1 VTVIGATAGTPA
13 SVPHVPSARPV
24 PVAAGR
30 VRFLGKDRDYWRLLV
45 RGALLLMVT
54 LGIYRFWLVTDM
66 RRFLWANT
74 EVAGD
79 TLEYS
84 GTARELLIGF
94 LIAVTLL
101 VPINVAFFVAGLTVL
116 GQGAAVLG
124 FIVLAWFGQFAI
136 YRARRYRL
144 TRTVYRGIRFQQTGA
159 AWRYAFCALFWW
171 SLTIVTLG
179 LAYPWG
185 QASLERYKMRHT
197 FYGDLGARFAG
208 SGTGLFVRGILMWL
222 VVAGPFALGMTYA
235 IGAIDWT
242 AVASAIEKGGPNPY
256 GRLEEVSPNLGLAM
270 LAAVGAA
277 AWPFLAGAL
286 LYPAFQAMVL
296 RWWISGVR
304 FGDVVVASHLRTGQL
319 YGVYFRF
326 FLFALLFAI
335 VIGVVALIG
344 FALFGLFLGA
354 LAKSNVAEIVGTAA
368 AVAGYVVVMLGY
380 STIYQATVKLRTWR
394 AAFESVE
401 LSGLPALESV
411 KARGAPSSAF
421 GEGLADALNVG
432 GI

>member
-1 VTVIGATAGTPA
+1 MTVIGATAGTP
-13 SVPHVPSARPV
+13 SVPLIRAPQVGGGPI
-24 PVAAGR
+24 
-30 VRFLGKDRDYWRLLV
+30 RFRGHGRDYWRLLI

-101 VPINVAFFVAGLTVL
+101 VPLYAALFVVGLSFI
-116 GQGAAVLG
+116 GEASAVLG
-124 FIVLAWFGQFAI
+124 FLVLAWFGQFAI

-144 TRTVYRGIRFQQTGA
+144 TRTVYRGIRFHQTGA

-171 SLTIVTLG
+171 SLTILTVG

-185 QASLERYKMRHT
+185 QASLERYKMRNT
-197 FYGDLGARFAG
+197 FYGDLEARFVG
-208 SGTGLFVRGILMWL
+208 SGTRLFVRGIVLWL
-222 VVAGPFALGMTYA
+222 VVVGPFVIGMTYA
-235 IGAIDWT
+235 IGAVDWT
-242 AVASAIEKGGPNPY
+242 AVAAVIEKGGANAY
-256 GRLEEVSPNLGLAM
+256 ARLEEASPSFA
-270 LAAVGAA
+270 AAVVAAVAAA
-277 AWPFLAGAL
+277 AWPFCAGAL

-304 FGDVVVASHLRTGQL
+304 FGDVVIASRLRTGQI
-319 YGVYFRF
+319 YGVYLSF
-326 FLFALLFAI
+326 FVYAMLFAI
-335 VIGVVALIG
+335 VVAVGALVFGTLFVVL
-344 FALFGLFLGA
+344 LGA
-354 LAKSNVAEIVGTAA
+354 IAKSNLAEIVGTAA
-368 AVAGYVVVMLGY
+368 GVVGYVIVMLGY

-394 AAFESVE
+394 AAFESLD
-401 LSGLPALESV
+401 LSGLQTLESV
-411 KARGAPSSAF
+411 KARGAASSAF